1 MCYVK
6 EAQHATSKLK
16 HGALVPHGGYWH
28 CYDRSPR
35 AFGPRASI
43 ITVPISSMWHSGPCF
58 NLYLGLGM
66 RSQTTCSSQVF
77 TSCMALRD
85 VITGWTVLTILI
97 DAILLC
103 NPGTGV

>member
-1 MCYVK
+1 MYYVK

-43 ITVPISSMWHSGPCF
+43 ITVPISSMWHEGPCF
-58 NLYLGLGM
+58 NLRPPYTMLHC
-66 RSQTTCSSQVF
+66 RS
-77 TSCMALRD
+77 
-85 VITGWTVLTILI
+85 
-97 DAILLC
+97 
-103 NPGTGV
+103 NN